1 MLLGSRYAMLP
12 LMYILVNVN
21 LLVKRNLIFRRLARH
36 VKKNIVY
43 ANSSVYLTILLDID
57 NIFLYSVIEIAV
69 GLWYNKA
76 VK

>member
-21 LLVKRNLIFRRLARH
+21 LLVKRNSIFRRLARH